1 MGLLKNRP
9 SKQGKKGVPVW
20 FMRQAGRYHSHYQ
33 NIKKD
38 SNFMEMCKNP
48 DLACE
53 ITMGPINDF
62 DFDAAILFS
71 DLLFPLERL
80 GLGLSYES
88 GPPTLEHHLHAPKDL
103 EKLHTQKNVTYDFQ
117 GQACASIRKA
127 LPKSKDLLGFTGAP
141 FTLYAYACE
150 GAHSGG
156 LINAKQGLHSG
167 LYDRFL
173 ALIEAE
179 IIDQLSIQAA
189 SGSDGLCLFDTAAGE
204 LSLDDYTQFVIPSI
218 KRVTQAL
225 KKKFPSTSIIYYSK
239 LTHLNY
245 LQRLECPAIDVLG
258 VDWRVDLKEALSTLG
273 KDYTIQGNLDPAHL
287 FLPWPL
293 LQQKLETIFKHAS
306 DSKYGPDK
314 WIMGLGHG
322 VMQNTPEENVKNA
335 VRFIHDN
342 FLYR

>member
-1 MGLLKNRP
+1 MGLFQNRP
-9 SKQGKKGVPVW
+9 TVQGKKGVPVW

-33 NIKKD
+33 GIKQH

-80 GLGLSYES
+80 GMGLSYES
-88 GPPTLEHHLHAPKDL
+88 GPPTLVHHLHAPKDL
-103 EKLHTQKNVTYDFQ
+103 EKLHFQKSFNYDFQ
-117 GQACASIRKA
+117 GQATKNIRKA
-127 LPKSKDLLGFTGAP
+127 LPASKDLLGFTGAP

-156 LINAKQGLHSG
+156 LINAKQGLYSG

-173 ALIEAE
+173 ELIEPE
-179 IIDQLSIQAA
+179 IIEQLSVQATA
-189 SGSDGLCLFDTAAGE
+189 GADAVCLFDTAAGE
-204 LSLDDYTQFVIPSI
+204 LTLDDFKRFGIPSI
-218 KRVTQAL
+218 RRIAQAL
-225 KKKFPSTSIIYYSK
+225 KKKHPATRIIYYSK
-239 LTHLNY
+239 QTHLDY
-245 LQRLECPAIDVLG
+245 LQLIECSAIDVLG
-258 VDWRVDLKEALSTLG
+258 VDWRVNLRDALSLLG
-273 KDYTIQGNLDPAHL
+273 KDYYIQGNLDPAYL

-293 LQQKLETIFKHAS
+293 LQEKLVDIFKYAVE
-306 DSKYGPDK
+306 SKCGADK

-322 VMQNTPEENVKNA
+322 VMQRTPESNVRDA
-335 VRFIHDN
+335 VKFIHEN